1 MQVEIWSDVVCPWCF
16 IGKRRFEDA
25 LSRFPHADDV
35 TVVWRSFELDP
46 SAPFSHGVDNAA
58 RLATKYSVSR
68 EQAEGMLE
76 RMTRVADDEGLAFRL
91 DIARSGR
98 TFDAHRLLHL
108 AAEHGLQDALK
119 EALLSAYQE
128 KGEHIA
134 DPDVLTKVA
143 IGVGLDEDEVRDV
156 LAGDR
161 FGDEVRA
168 DEREAHEIGVQGVPF
183 FVFDRRYAVSGAQ
196 ASDVLLDVLERAWAE
211 RQPVQI
217 VAGDS
222 CGIDGNC

>member
-25 LSRFPHADDV
+25 LSRFAHANDV
-35 TVVWRSFELDP
+35 EVVWRSFELDP

-58 RLATKYSVSR
+58 RLAAKYGVSR
-68 EQAEGMLE
+68 EEAEGMLE
-76 RMTRVADDEGLAFRL
+76 RMTRVADDEGLEFRL

-98 TFDAHRLLHL
+98 TFDAHRLLHV
-108 AAEHGLQDALK
+108 AAEHGLQGELK

-128 KGEHIA
+128 KGQHIA

-143 IGVGLDEDEVRDV
+143 VHVGLDEGEVRDV
-156 LAGDR
+156 LDGDR
-161 FGDEVRA
+161 YADDVRA

-196 ASDVLLDVLERAWAE
+196 ASDVLLEVLERTWAD

-222 CGIDGNC
+222 CDIDGC